1 MVQSYVDHDWAGA
14 EASLR
19 RDMRLNPGS
28 TNIKMNLG
36 SLLLMAGCPAEA
48 LDLLKQGL
56 EIDPMDARKYY
67 WLGSTLTMLGR
78 LDEAEQAAHTT
89 IDMDPERSR
98 LSRHLM
104 LQLPLLTRAAHGAL
118 APAAQAG
125 GAGADDFPRV
135 GAAVGSEK

>member
-36 SLLLMAGCPAEA
+36 SLLLMAGCPEEA

-56 EIDPMDARKYY
+56 EIDPLDARKYY

-78 LDEAEQAAHTT
+78 LDEAEQAAHT
-89 IDMDPERSR
+89 IIEMDPERARMSR
-98 LSRHLM
+98 QLM
-104 LQLPLLTRAAHGAL
+104 LKIELLQIGRASCRE
-118 APAAQAG
+118 
-125 GAGADDFPRV
+125 RV
-135 GAAVGSEK
+135 CQ